1 MLRMFNNYDV
11 IIILLCIYVFL
22 VDNNE
27 NLSPKEK
34 RDTILSN
41 SNKHQNPNLT

>member
-11 IIILLCIYVFL
+11 IILLCIYVFL
-22 VDNNE
+22 VNNND

-34 RDTILSN
+34 GDTN
-41 SNKHQNPNLT
+41 SKGLV